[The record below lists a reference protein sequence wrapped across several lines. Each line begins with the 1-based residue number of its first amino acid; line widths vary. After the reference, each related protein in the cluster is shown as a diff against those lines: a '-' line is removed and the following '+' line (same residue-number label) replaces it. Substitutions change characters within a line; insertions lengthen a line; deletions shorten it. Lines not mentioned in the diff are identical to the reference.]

1 MTQPRFIEWVDAGW
15 AGLAAK
21 VAKRI
26 GELQPLYADLGEMLR
41 VRTQDR
47 FKTGQAPDGTPWE
60 PLADG
65 SGRTPLTDSGTM
77 AQQIAYQADDHGLEL
92 FMTAKQAPW
101 HHFGTAPYTIKP
113 KNKKALAFNGV
124 VRRQVNHPGLPAR
137 PILGIGPADA
147 REMEKLALAWL
158 WADLGPTA

>member
-47 FKTGQAPDGTPWE
+47 FKTGQAPDGTPWA

-77 AQQIAYQADDHGLEL
+77 ACRPAHRAGQPPSCDR
-92 FMTAKQAPW
+92 
-101 HHFGTAPYTIKP
+101 
-113 KNKKALAFNGV
+113 AF
-124 VRRQVNHPGLPAR
+124 RTPAR
-137 PILGIGPADA
+137 VIITVITTCRSPP
-147 REMEKLALAWL
+147 
-158 WADLGPTA
+158 